1 MTRPDGFAIDG
12 WLTRPAG
19 RGPHPLVVSV
29 HGGPHNAFGE
39 RFNADAQHW
48 AAEGYAVLQVNPRG
62 SGSYDETFAR
72 AVVGDWGG
80 ADFADI
86 LAVLDDVLADPA
98 AEIDP
103 VRTAITGGS
112 YGGFMSC
119 WAVTQTDRF
128 AVAVAGA
135 PITNFESEYGTADI
149 GPSWFERE
157 QLGPPWSANAATT
170 YGARSAIRFVDRI
183 RTPLLLYH
191 GEADLRCPIE
201 QSEQLFTALTA
212 LGQVDVELVRVP
224 KEGHVLPSHA
234 SPVHRRA
241 TREVILEWFARYLQP
256 ER

>member
-1 MTRPDGFAIDG
+1 M
-12 WLTRPAG
+12 
-19 RGPHPLVVSV
+19 
-29 HGGPHNAFGE
+29 
-39 RFNADAQHW
+39 
-48 AAEGYAVLQVNPRG
+48 
-62 SGSYDETFAR
+62 
-72 AVVGDWGG
+72 
-80 ADFADI
+80 
-86 LAVLDDVLADPA
+86 LDDVLADPKPA
-98 AEIDP
+98 IDP
-103 VRTAITGGS
+103 DRIAITGGS

-119 WAVTQTDRF
+119 WAITQTDRF

-157 QLGPPWSANAATT
+157 QLGPPWHPDAAAT
-170 YGARSAIRFVDRI
+170 YGARSAIRFADRI